1 MNRLFWACALFALFL
16 AGCGKSSNNTN
27 QTANT
32 PPPAGSTIATT
43 TPGAESKDDDDG
55 DEAEKSDKEENREE
69 DEGDVTGAYFPAGP
83 LPAEFSEIEHLSLAT
98 VDAQGKA
105 ADLNGFIRPREK
117 SARDYKLVDPKLE
130 GKFLTFT
137 TTAVK
142 GVSFSFEGAFER
154 LDDFS
159 KATPATDEVILKGTL
174 TRMED
179 GEKAALTRVGFIY
192 SAGD

>member
-32 PPPAGSTIATT
+32 TPPAGSSITT
-43 TPGAESKDDDDG
+43 STTGDKSKDDDDKDDG
-55 DEAEKSDKEENREE
+55 DEAEEADGEE

-83 LPAEFSEIEHLSLAT
+83 LPAEFSGIEHLSLAT
-98 VDAQGKA
+98 VDAQGDP
-105 ADLNGFIRPREK
+105 ADLNGFIRPKEK

-130 GKFLTFT
+130 GKVLTFT

-142 GVSFSFEGAFER
+142 GVSFSFEGMFER

-159 KATPATDEVILKGTL
+159 KNPPASDELILKGTL
-174 TRMED
+174 TKLED
-179 GEKAALTRVGFIY
+179 GEKSALTRVAFTY

>member
-1 MNRLFWACALFALFL
+1 MNRFFWACALFALFL
-16 AGCGKSSNNTN
+16 AGCGKTSNTTN
-27 QTANT
+27 QAANT
-32 PPPAGSTIATT
+32 PPPAGSSIATS
-43 TPGAESKDDDDG
+43 TPDSESKDDKETDG
-55 DEAEKSDKEENREE
+55 EEAEEADGEE

-83 LPAEFSEIEHLSLAT
+83 LPADFSDIEHLSLAT
-98 VDAQGKA
+98 IDADGKP
-105 ADLNGFIRPREK
+105 ADLNGFIRPKER

-130 GKFLTFT
+130 GKVLTFT

-159 KATPATDEVILKGTL
+159 KNPTPNDDLILKGTL
-174 TRMED
+174 TKMED
-179 GEKAALTRVGFIY
+179 GEKAALTRVAFTY

>member
-1 MNRLFWACALFALFL
+1 MNRLFWACALFVVFL
-16 AGCGKSSNNTN
+16 AGCGKSSNSTN

-32 PPPAGSTIATT
+32 PPPAGSTIATI
-43 TPGAESKDDDDG
+43 TPDDKSKDDDEGG
-55 DEAEKSDKEENREE
+55 DAAEEADEKE

-105 ADLNGFIRPREK
+105 ADLNGFIRPREN

-159 KATPATDEVILKGTL
+159 QNTPATDEVILKGTL
-174 TRMED
+174 TKMED
-179 GEKAALTRVGFIY
+179 GEKAALTRIGFRY
-192 SAGD
+192 EAGD

>member
-1 MNRLFWACALFALFL
+1 MNRLLWACALFALFL
-16 AGCGKSSNNTN
+16 AGCGKSSTNTS

-32 PPPAGSTIATT
+32 PPPAGSSMATK
-43 TPGAESKDDDDG
+43 TPDDKSKDDKDDG
-55 DEAEKSDKEENREE
+55 DEAEEADGEE

-98 VDAQGKA
+98 VDAQGKP
-105 ADLNGFIRPREK
+105 ADLNGFIRPKEK

-130 GKFLTFT
+130 GKLLTFT

-142 GVSFSFEGAFER
+142 GVSFSFEGMFER

-159 KATPATDEVILKGTL
+159 QNPPASDELILKGTL
-174 TRMED
+174 TKMED
-179 GEKAALTRVGFIY
+179 GEKVALTRVAFTY